1 MTTTDR
7 CRRLDVAVATP
18 HLRHLEWFS
27 DHARIECRFLEPF
40 PEPRDGYV
48 VPEESPGHGP
58 TLSETALAPYGV
70 A

>member
-7 CRRLDVAVATP
+7 RRRLDVAVAAP

-27 DHARIECRFLEPF
+27 DHVRIESRYLEPF

-48 VPEESPGHGP
+48 VPEESAGHGP
-58 TLSETALAPYGV
+58 TLRETDLAPYCV